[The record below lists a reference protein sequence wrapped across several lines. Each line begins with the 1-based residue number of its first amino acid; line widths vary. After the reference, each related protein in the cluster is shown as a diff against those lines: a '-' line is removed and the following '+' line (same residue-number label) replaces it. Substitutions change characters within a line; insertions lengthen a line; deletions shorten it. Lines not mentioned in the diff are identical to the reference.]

1 MAASE
6 RANWFDTEGNLHVS
20 PSCKSLRD
28 SIVSLCISQS
38 DELPLHDFNL
48 GALTDG
54 VRCRIVSGRHGKKGE
69 RMLIIN
75 GVANIAG
82 ELSLEMPFIRTTR
95 KLAQIQK
102 FRGFV
107 RRNRT
112 RTKET
117 LKIARRLL
125 DSVSSCDAPLRSAMS
140 PRERANWFDAE
151 GCLYVGDRKEHGSR
165 EVSMSVYQS
174 QREPLEDFAFGAN
187 KNGVASHIYSRRR
200 INDEFIMRIR
210 RLDHIV
216 TEISLE
222 LPYLRTSKRLAQVR
236 KLKEYLVERRAPTT
250 ELAVTE

>member
-1 MAASE
+1 
-6 RANWFDTEGNLHVS
+6 
-20 PSCKSLRD
+20 
-28 SIVSLCISQS
+28 
-38 DELPLHDFNL
+38 
-48 GALTDG
+48 
-54 VRCRIVSGRHGKKGE
+54 
-69 RMLIIN
+69 
-75 GVANIAG
+75 
-82 ELSLEMPFIRTTR
+82 
-95 KLAQIQK
+95 
-102 FRGFV
+102 
-107 RRNRT
+107 
-112 RTKET
+112 
-117 LKIARRLL
+117 
-125 DSVSSCDAPLRSAMS
+125 MS